1 MFILFLGFSLYQGR
15 NASLRYWRAWNADW
29 LEIEKNKA
37 ERANKAKN
45 EFLASMSH
53 GIRTP
58 MNGIIGMTAL
68 TLETPLN
75 EEQKDYL
82 QLVQNSAK
90 SLLSLMNQ
98 LLDFSRI
105 EAGVLFRRRLPS
117 AAGSD
122 RGGDRTFEERT
133 AKGLRRC

>member
-1 MFILFLGFSLYQGR
+1 
-15 NASLRYWRAWNADW
+15 
-29 LEIEKNKA
+29 
-37 ERANKAKN
+37 
-45 EFLASMSH
+45 MSH

-105 EAGVLFRRRLPS
+105 EAGSLVPEATPFS
-117 AAGSD
+117 
-122 RGGDRTFEERT
+122 
-133 AKGLRRC
+133 LRI